1 MAERG
6 ALTAKRIAITLGG
19 DKVLHGR
26 VRTLDDLRRK
36 VEQGL
41 AYASLRVLSTRFNIE
56 PKTMRSILRLP
67 ERTLARRKGEKR
79 LRPDESDRLVRVGRI
94 ATLAEVTLGSREKAA
109 GWLQKPNRALGNGVP
124 LNRLDTDLGA
134 RQVEDVLLRI
144 AYGVYS

>member
-1 MAERG
+1 
-6 ALTAKRIAITLGG
+6 
-19 DKVLHGR
+19 
-26 VRTLDDLRRK
+26 
-36 VEQGL
+36 
-41 AYASLRVLSTRFNIE
+41 VLSTRFKIE
-56 PKTMRSILRLP
+56 PKTMRSILHLP